1 VISLKSPREIE
12 VMRRANLVVAEV
24 LQELKRR
31 VAPGITTLDLDA
43 IAEEMTLKKNAIP
56 AFKGYN
62 VAGRIYPRCLCAS
75 VNEEI
80 VHGIPANRALREGDI
95 VGLDYGVIY
104 EGFYGDSAITVG
116 VGRVSEEARRLMEV
130 TEQSLAEGID
140 QLREGKR
147 LGDFGSVVQR
157 RAESAGY
164 SVVRAF
170 VGHGIGKKLHE
181 EPPVP
186 NYGEPDR
193 GLRLK
198 EGMVLAVEPMVNVGG
213 YEVEIKEDGWT
224 AVTKD
229 GSLAAHFEHSVAI
242 TKDGPY
248 IFEST
253 LRKRSSERIMPKED
267 AIEVMGTVLETLPN
281 AMFRVELENGH
292 KVLAHI
298 SGKMRMHYIKILP
311 GDKVKIELSPYDL
324 ARGRIIFRER

>member
-1 VISLKSPREIE
+1 MISLKSPREIE
-12 VMRRANLVVAEV
+12 IMRRANTIVAEV
-24 LQELKRR
+24 LQELRQR
-31 VAPGITTLDLDA
+31 VAPGVTTLDLDA
-43 IAEEMTLKKNAIP
+43 IAEEMTLKRKAIP

-62 VAGRIYPRCLCAS
+62 VAGRVYPRCLCAS

-80 VHGIPANRALREGDI
+80 VHGIPTSRALREGDI
-95 VGLDYGVIY
+95 IGLDYGVIY

-116 VGRVSEEARRLMEV
+116 VGKVSADAQRLMDV
-130 TEQSLAEGID
+130 TEASLYKGIE
-140 QLREGKR
+140 QLRDGKR
-147 LGDFGSVVQR
+147 LGDLGAAVQEV
-157 RAESAGY
+157 AEGAGY

-198 EGMVLAVEPMVNVGG
+198 EGMVLAIEPMVNAGG

-242 TKDGPY
+242 TKNGPY
-248 IFEST
+248 I
-253 LRKRSSERIMPKED
+253 
-267 AIEVMGTVLETLPN
+267 
-281 AMFRVELENGH
+281 
-292 KVLAHI
+292 
-298 SGKMRMHYIKILP
+298 
-311 GDKVKIELSPYDL
+311 LSQ
-324 ARGRIIFRER
+324 I